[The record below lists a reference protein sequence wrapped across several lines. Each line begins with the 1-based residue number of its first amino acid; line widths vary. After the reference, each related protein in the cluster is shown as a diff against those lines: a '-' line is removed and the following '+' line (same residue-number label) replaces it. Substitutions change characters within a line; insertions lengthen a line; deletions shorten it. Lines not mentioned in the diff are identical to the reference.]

1 MNVSVV
7 GLWHLGSVTAASLAS
22 LGHDVRAFDPNI
34 ETIESLKKGVPPL
47 HEPRLPETIAQG
59 LANGKLRFHS
69 DPATA
74 LAGAELVWITY
85 DTPVDEDDHADVDFV
100 VERVVDLFPHLS
112 DGCLVVVSAQLP
124 VGSVRRLEEHFAR
137 SGSTARI
144 SFACVPENLRLGA
157 AIDAFLKPA
166 RIVCGVRTEPDR
178 ERIEE
183 VLRDIHAPMEWMSV
197 ESAEMTKHALNG
209 FLATSIAYINEVATV
224 CEAVGADAKEV
235 ERGLKTDP
243 RIGSR
248 AYLSAGG
255 AFAGGTLARDIGFLS
270 QLAELE
276 LIPSVKKSNDSHRRW
291 PQQKLME
298 LWPEL
303 AGKTIAIWGLTYK
316 VGTDTLRRSAA
327 VELCRWLTER
337 GATVSAYDPAV
348 KRLPSDLAAVHLADD
363 AIAATNGA
371 DALVIATEWPE
382 FRDAASSLE
391 ARPGFA
397 ILDPNGFMRR
407 ELADK
412 GFRYLIVGRG
422 NA

>member
-1 MNVSVV
+1 MNISVV
-7 GLWHLGSVTAASLAS
+7 GLWHLGSVTAAGLAS
-22 LGHDVRAFDPNI
+22 LGHNIRAFDPNE
-34 ETIESLKKGVPPL
+34 ETIAALQKGIPPL
-47 HEPRLPETIAQG
+47 QEPGLPEAVAQG
-59 LANGKLRFHS
+59 LANGTLHFHT
-69 DPATA
+69 DPTPA
-74 LAGAELVWITY
+74 LAGAEIVWIAY
-85 DTPVDEDDHADVDFV
+85 DTPVDDDDRADVDFV
-100 VERVVDLFPHLS
+100 VQRVVDLFPHLG
-112 DGCLVVVSAQLP
+112 DGCLVVISAQLP
-124 VGSVRRLEEHFAR
+124 VGSVRRLEELFAR
-137 SGSTARI
+137 SGSPAQV
-144 SFACVPENLRLGA
+144 SFACLPENLRLGA

-166 RIVCGVRTEPDR
+166 RIVCGVRSESDR
-178 ERIEE
+178 ERIARA
-183 VLRDIHAPMEWMSV
+183 LHDLNAPMEWMSV
-197 ESAEMTKHALNG
+197 ESAEMTKHALNA

-235 ERGLKTDP
+235 ERGLKTDS
-243 RIGSR
+243 RIGPR

-276 LIPSVKKSNDSHRRW
+276 LIPSVKRSNDAHRRW
-291 PQQKLME
+291 PQQKLVE

-348 KRLPSDLAAVHLADD
+348 KRLPSDLASVRLADNP
-363 AIAATNGA
+363 IAATNGA

-382 FRDAASSLE
+382 FRDAATSLE
-391 ARPGFA
+391 ARSGFA
-397 ILDPNGFMRR
+397 ILDPNGFMRKQ
-407 ELADK
+407 LADK

-422 NA
+422 TV